1 MKITIVLLNQDNIYH
16 YSADRG
22 QEISFGSGKK
32 DNVQISGFDSSQIS
46 VKINFDSFSVYA
58 KKRYGIEEKNVP
70 FDSFVIIDKIT

>member
-32 DNVQISGFDSSQIS
+32 DNVQISGFDS
-46 VKINFDSFSVYA
+46 
-58 KKRYGIEEKNVP
+58 
-70 FDSFVIIDKIT
+70 